1 MCPFYTA
8 ACSTKSTEIILFRLY
23 IAAKIGKKALFSTRA
38 WAKARSWRT
47 PSRLASCQ
55 YKSTISSALQV
66 NFKSG
71 LFCFSKA
78 TA

>member
-23 IAAKIGKKALFSTRA
+23 IAAKTEKTVSTRA

-55 YKSTISSALQV
+55 YKSTISSARRF

-71 LFCFSKA
+71 
-78 TA
+78 